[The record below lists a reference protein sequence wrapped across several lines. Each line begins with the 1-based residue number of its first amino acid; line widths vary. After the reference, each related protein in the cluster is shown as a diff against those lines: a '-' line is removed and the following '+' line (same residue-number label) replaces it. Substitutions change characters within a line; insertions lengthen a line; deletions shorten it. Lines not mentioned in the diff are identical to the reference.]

1 MSLPEYS
8 LKNRKVVW
16 FFLFILLAGGA
27 LGFVTLGKKEDSVF
41 VIKSASLVCS
51 YPGATPL
58 EVEQLVTEPIERE
71 VQSMRLVHKI
81 TSESYYGLSK
91 ILVELDPA
99 TRASEIPQL
108 WDELRR
114 KVLNIQPRL
123 PAGASPVTVADDFGD
138 VYGIYYGLS
147 VDGGFT
153 WAELRD
159 WAQRIKTALVTVDGV
174 QKVSLFGEQ
183 TPVVNVYV
191 NLAALAN
198 FAIRPETIVATIGQQ
213 NTIVNSGEKQA
224 GALQIQILEAGT
236 YKGLDDIS
244 NQMLTA
250 ASGKQYRLGDI
261 ARVERG
267 YADPPQTLMRVD
279 GRRAVGIGISTEAQV
294 DVVKTGEKI
303 IRVLDGLTRQMPV
316 GMDLTV
322 LYPENR
328 IAQQANATFVLNL
341 AESVAI
347 VILIIM
353 LVMGFRAGVLIGSSL
368 LFSIGGTLLLMQF
381 LGEGL
386 NRTSLAG
393 FIIAMGMLVDNA
405 IVVTDN
411 AQQAMLRGVA
421 RRRAVVDGA
430 NAPCWSLLGATL
442 IAIFSFLP
450 LYLAPSSV
458 AEIVKPL
465 FVVLALSLLL
475 SWVLA
480 LTQTPLFGDFML
492 RVKPVAHDPYDTK
505 FYRTFDR
512 ILTALLRWRW
522 GVVAGVAALFAAALA
537 VMGLMPQNFF
547 PSLDK
552 PYFRADVLLPEGYN
566 IRDTERNLRTMEEW
580 LHAQPEVKTVSVTM
594 GSTPPRYYLASSSV
608 SLRPNF
614 GNILVELHDKGQTE
628 VVEARFNAY
637 VRAMCPDVWLRSSLF
652 KLSPVPDAA
661 IEFGFIGDDIDTLR
675 RLTQAAEEIMWRT
688 PGTVNIRNSWGNR
701 VPTWLPLYS
710 QMKGQRIGVTRSQMA
725 QGITIATQGYRL
737 GEYREGDQ
745 FMPILLKDE
754 NIDTY
759 NLTNLQ
765 ALPIF
770 TPAGKVYSI
779 EQATDGFRF
788 EYRGGVVKRYN
799 RQRVMKAQCDPG
811 RGVNTMRLYA
821 ALRDSVLRGVVLPEG
836 YSMKVFGEQESQ
848 QESNSALARYM
859 PLTMVLIFIVLL
871 LLFRNYREPVVILL
885 MIPLIFIGVVLG
897 GDGFGYHDPRYAAPV
912 VRLDVRR
919 HGRHDHGRPARR
931 HAADGLRA
939 AGRLCHFL
947 QYPQVMK
954 NYLILSALLAFV
966 PAAAQTSL
974 GDYRQAVTEYSWEL
988 KVAASKSDAA
998 SQTMGQARTGYLP
1011 RLSLDGSFTATV
1023 HHYDGVERWNFSV
1036 LPQLVQT
1043 VYGGGAVRAAYKQAE
1058 LGYDIALCDEE
1069 FTQLDVRYAAEYTY
1083 WNLSAMELYA
1093 ASMRQYVNII
1103 RSLKE
1108 VVDRRFAEGYIA
1120 KGDVLMI
1127 DARLSEAQYGLV
1139 SAEQNY
1145 TVALHNF
1152 NILRGTDPDLAVEL
1166 AQGIRDSL
1174 PQPVRVLPDE
1184 VLGRR
1189 PDYMAARL
1197 RSEQADAGI
1206 RAARAPFNPQVSVG
1220 IGGSWQPYFPNR
1232 TGATTVDGSAFVKLT
1247 LPIFHWGERRRATG
1261 AARAVQR
1268 QSEWNTALLHD
1279 NIVRDEMNG
1288 WTALVNSRAQ
1298 VDATE
1303 QSLRIA
1309 GENLD
1314 ISTYS
1319 YGEGLSTILD
1329 VLQAQLSWIQLYT
1342 NAIKAHYN
1350 YAVAVS
1356 DYLRITAQ

>member
-16 FFLFILLAGGA
+16 FFLFVLLAGGA

-91 ILVELDPA
+91 VLVELDPA

-236 YKGLDDIS
+236 YKNLDDIS

-303 IRVLDGLTRQMPV
+303 TRVLDGLTRQMPV

-328 IAQQANATFVLNL
+328 IARQANATFVLNL

-430 NAPCWSLLGATL
+430 NAPRWSLLGATL

-492 RVKPVAHDPYDTK
+492 RVKPVVHDPYDTK

-512 ILTALLRWRW
+512 ILAALLRWRW

-614 GNILVELHDKGQTE
+614 GNILVELHDKEQTE
-628 VVEARFNAY
+628 AVEARFNAY

-788 EYRGGVVKRYN
+788 EYRVGVVKRYN

-897 GDGFGYHDPRYAAPV
+897 
-912 VRLDVRR
+912 L
-919 HGRHDHGRPARR
+919 
-931 HAADGLRA
+931 
-939 AGRLCHFL
+939 
-947 QYPQVMK
+947 
-954 NYLILSALLAFV
+954 
-966 PAAAQTSL
+966 
-974 GDYRQAVTEYSWEL
+974 AVTG
-988 KVAASKSDAA
+988 KVFNFF
-998 SQTMGQARTGYLP
+998 
-1011 RLSLDGSFTATV
+1011 SL
-1023 HHYDGVERWNFSV
+1023 
-1036 LPQLVQT
+1036 
-1043 VYGGGAVRAAYKQAE
+1043 
-1058 LGYDIALCDEE
+1058 LGL
-1069 FTQLDVRYAAEYTY
+1069 L
-1083 WNLSAMELYA
+1083 
-1093 ASMRQYVNII
+1093 
-1103 RSLKE
+1103 
-1108 VVDRRFAEGYIA
+1108 
-1120 KGDVLMI
+1120 
-1127 DARLSEAQYGLV
+1127 GLV
-1139 SAEQNY
+1139 GM
-1145 TVALHNF
+1145 
-1152 NILRGTDPDLAVEL
+1152 NIKNAV
-1166 AQGIRDSL
+1166 
-1174 PQPVRVLPDE
+1174 VL
-1184 VLGRR
+1184 VGQVGV
-1189 PDYMAARL
+1189 L
-1197 RSEQADAGI
+1197 RSEGKDAYEALT
-1206 RAARAPFNPQVSVG
+1206 AATRS
-1220 IGGSWQPYFPNR
+1220 R
-1232 TGATTVDGSAFVKLT
+1232 
-1247 LPIFHWGERRRATG
+1247 
-1261 AARAVQR
+1261 
-1268 QSEWNTALLHD
+1268 
-1279 NIVRDEMNG
+1279 IVPVAMASG
-1288 WTALVNSRAQ
+1288 T
-1298 VDATE
+1298 
-1303 QSLRIA
+1303 
-1309 GENLD
+1309 
-1314 ISTYS
+1314 
-1319 YGEGLSTILD
+1319 TILGMLPLLFD
-1329 VLQAQLSWIQLYT
+1329 SMFGAMAATIMGGLLVATLLTVCVLPVVY
-1342 NAIKAHYN
+1342 AIFYN
-1350 YAVAVS
+1350 IRKS
-1356 DYLRITAQ
+1356 